1 MKSSIRSRLF
11 LLVYGII
18 LTFIAGLILL
28 NNTFLERYYVNNRE
42 ISLIEAFEQVKSIDL
57 NSTDLAYEV
66 QSIENEFNINV
77 QILQQIDEFDPGYVW
92 TSFEDV
98 PDIYE
103 RIYGDQFGI
112 SSGIIGRIM
121 YDFNQQ
127 VLGADISYA
136 TEVSV
141 SDDDTYTA
149 YIMDIQSEFNHANT
163 NAQMMGLIVSADLGA
178 QYDFYYVLTVT
189 FQSIT
194 DSIRIF
200 NSFTILVGLI
210 FMIMAFITM
219 YFISYTFTNPILQ
232 INRIAEEI
240 SNLNFSNRVK
250 IDTDDEFGDL
260 GDSINRMS
268 TQLEQNILELQKTND
283 RLAKEILYKTDV
295 DKMRREFIASASHEL
310 KTPLSLIM
318 GYSEALKLSDI
329 SEETRNEYLNIILDE
344 TNKMNKLV
352 MDLLKLSQIENKQ
365 VDIDTRDF
373 EIRNLIEDTKN
384 MFSLVG
390 KEKNIN
396 FELDIEDHIVNS
408 DYSQLQTVLT
418 NFLNNAIN
426 HVNENKLIRISVETA
441 ENKAIRVSVFNTG
454 DNIPDEEIKNV
465 WDSFYKVDKARTRS
479 YGGQGLGLS
488 ICKTTLDLLGYQYGI
503 INLPDG
509 VEFYFDIL

>member
-1 MKSSIRSRLF
+1 MKSSIRSKLF

-28 NNTFLERYYVNNRE
+28 NNTFLEKYYINNRE
-42 ISLIEAFEQVKSIDL
+42 VSLIEAFEQIKDVNLSGT
-57 NSTDLAYEV
+57 NLAYEV

-77 QILQQIDEFDPGYVW
+77 QILQQIDEFDSGYVW
-92 TSFEDV
+92 TTFDDV
-98 PDIYE
+98 PDIYD
-103 RIYGDQFGI
+103 RIYGDEFGI
-112 SSGIIGRIM
+112 SSGIIGKIM

-127 VLGADISYA
+127 VLGSETSYA
-136 TEVSV
+136 TLVPV
-141 SDDDTYTA
+141 SDDDIYTA
-149 YIMDIQSEFNHANT
+149 YIMDIQSEFNHANVNT
-163 NAQMMGLIVSADLGA
+163 QMIGLIVAADLGV
-178 QYDFYYVLTVT
+178 QYNFYYVLTVT

-250 IDTDDEFGDL
+250 IDSDDEFGDL

-268 TQLEQNILELQKTND
+268 TQLEQNIRDLQKTND
-283 RLAKEILYKTDV
+283 RLAKEILYKSDI

-318 GYSEALKLSDI
+318 GYSEALKLPDI
-329 SEETRNEYLNIILDE
+329 DDVTKYEYLNIILDE

-352 MDLLKLSQIENKQ
+352 MDLLKLSQVENRK
-365 VDIDTRDF
+365 VDINMNDF
-373 EIRNLIEDTKN
+373 DLRTLIEETNN
-384 MFSLVG
+384 MFGLIT
-390 KEKNIN
+390 KEKGISI
-396 FELDIEDHIVNS
+396 ELKIQDYIVNS

-418 NFLNNAIN
+418 NFINNAIN
-426 HVNENKLIRISVETA
+426 HVDANKLIRISVETA
-441 ENKAIRVSVFNTG
+441 KNKAIRVSVFNTG
-454 DNIPDEEIKNV
+454 MNIPDDEIKNV
-465 WDSFYKVDKARTRS
+465 WDSFYKLDKARTRS

-488 ICKTTLDLLGYQYGI
+488 ICKATLELLGYSYGI
-503 INLPDG
+503 INHDNG
-509 VEFYFDIL
+509 VEFYFDIM

>member
-1 MKSSIRSRLF
+1 MKSSIRSKLF

-28 NNTFLERYYVNNRE
+28 NNTFLERYYINNRE
-42 ISLIEAFEQVKSIDL
+42 VSLIEAFDQLKDIDL
-57 NSTDLAYEV
+57 DSSNLAYEV
-66 QSIENEFNINV
+66 QSIENEYNLNV
-77 QILQQIDEFDPGYVW
+77 QILEQIDDFDPSYVW

-98 PDIYE
+98 PDIYV

-112 SSGIIGRIM
+112 SSGIIGKIM
-121 YDFNQQ
+121 YDYNQQ
-127 VLGADISYA
+127 VLGSETSYA
-136 TEVSV
+136 TEVVV
-141 SDDDTYTA
+141 SDEDIYTA
-149 YIMDIQSEFNHANT
+149 YLMDIQSEFNRANMST
-163 NAQMMGLIVSADLGA
+163 QMIGLIVAMDTGEEYDL
-178 QYDFYYVLTVT
+178 YYVMTVT

-200 NSFTILVGLI
+200 NSFTILIGLI

-240 SNLNFSNRVK
+240 SNLDFSNRVR

-268 TQLEQNILELQKTND
+268 TQLEQNINELQRTND
-283 RLAKEILYKTDV
+283 RLAREILYKTDI
-295 DKMRREFIASASHEL
+295 DTMRREFIASASHEL

-318 GYSEALKLSDI
+318 GYSEAMKLSDLDDN
-329 SEETRNEYLNIILDE
+329 TRNEYLNIILDE

-352 MDLLKLSQIENKQ
+352 MDLLKISQLESRK
-365 VDIDTRDF
+365 VDLEIKDF
-373 EIRNLIEDTKN
+373 EIRSLIEETVN
-384 MFSLVG
+384 LFSLVVQ
-390 KEKNIN
+390 EKNID
-396 FELDIEDHIVNS
+396 FVLKVDDHIINS

-418 NFLNNAIN
+418 NFINNAIN
-426 HVNENKLIRISVETA
+426 HVNEEKQIEICVETA
-441 ENKAIRVSVFNTG
+441 ENKGIRVSVFNTG
-454 DNIPDEEIKNV
+454 DNIPEYEIKNV

-488 ICKTTLDLLGYQYGI
+488 ICKTTLDLLGYSYGI
-503 INLPDG
+503 INRDNG
-509 VEFYFDIL
+509 VEFYFVIL